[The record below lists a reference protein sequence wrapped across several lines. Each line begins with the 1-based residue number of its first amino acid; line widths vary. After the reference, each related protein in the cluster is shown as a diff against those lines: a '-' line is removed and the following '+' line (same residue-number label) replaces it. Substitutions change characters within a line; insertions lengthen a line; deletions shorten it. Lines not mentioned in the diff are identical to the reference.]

1 MKKNLMPASHLKTFK
16 AWLLNN
22 GWTLEEI
29 VSEKEVIRSRN
40 KGKGIVIL
48 LKTADPNYYCL
59 TEHHGKAVKKFIQT
73 LHS

>member
-1 MKKNLMPASHLKTFK
+1 MKNNRMPASKLNLLK

-22 GWTLEEI
+22 GWTLEET

-48 LKTADPNYYCL
+48 LKTADPNYYCF
-59 TEHHGKAVKKFIQT
+59 TEHHGKAVKKFIQS